1 MFPGSSRHLSEK
13 TEVAD
18 QTALGRLA
26 EMGSGFP
33 NLQGARAYT
42 EASLEA
48 KRRELGTLDNGP
60 DCAVIMFGSWGRGEL
75 SGGSD
80 DDWALLVDGP
90 LQEGIDERVSAL
102 GNRLGDD
109 ERKPGTQGVFGGP
122 VLGDDLIRNIG
133 LEEDRNQNLTRR
145 ILLVLESVAITN
157 LELHRRVRDHVLD
170 VYLDQS
176 IKDFRPP
183 RFFLND
189 LVRYWRTV
197 CVDFVGKERREPDG
211 EKWAIRNAKLR
222 TSRKM
227 LFASGLLPVLLASR
241 FNRAQIRGY
250 LREQFSAL
258 PSDRVA
264 EAFLDFGAVDAG
276 LRTFRAY
283 DRWLGILS
291 DAELRLELE
300 ALPREDA
307 PNSRLFR
314 DVTRLA
320 EELEGGLLTL
330 LFDTE
335 LYPQV
340 RDFGIF

>member
-1 MFPGSSRHLSEK
+1 VVE
-13 TEVAD
+13 
-18 QTALGRLA
+18 QTALNRLA

-33 NLQGARAYT
+33 NLLRARAYT
-42 EASLEA
+42 EASLES
-48 KRRELGTLDNGP
+48 KRRELASLGEDP
-60 DCAVIMFGSWGRGEL
+60 DFAVIMFGSWGRGEL
-75 SGGSD
+75 SSGSD

-90 LQEGIDERVSAL
+90 PGEGVEERISGLEGSL
-102 GNRLGDD
+102 GHA
-109 ERKPGTQGVFGGP
+109 ERKPGAQGVFGGP
-122 VLGDDLIRNIG
+122 VFCDDLIGNIG
-133 LEEDRNQNLTRR
+133 LDEDRNQNLTRR

-157 LELHRRVRDHVLD
+157 PELHGTVRDRVLE

-189 LVRYWRTV
+189 VVRYWRTM
-197 CVDFVGKERREPDG
+197 CVDFVGKERREPEG

-227 LFASGLLPVLLASR
+227 LFASGLLPVLLAAR

-250 LREQFSAL
+250 LREQFSLL
-258 PSDRVA
+258 PSDRIA
-264 EAFLDFGAVDAG
+264 EAFLEFGAIDAG

-283 DRWLGILS
+283 DRWLGMLA
-291 DAELRLELE
+291 DADLRAELE

-307 PNSRLFR
+307 QGSRVFR

-320 EELEGGLLTL
+320 EELEAGLLTL
-330 LFDTE
+330 LFDTD
-335 LYPQV
+335 LYLQV

>member
-1 MFPGSSRHLSEK
+1 M
-13 TEVAD
+13 AD

-33 NLQGARAYT
+33 NLLSARSYT

-48 KRRELGTLDNGP
+48 KRRELSAFGENRDL
-60 DCAVIMFGSWGRGEL
+60 AVIMFGSWGRGEL

-80 DDWALLVDGP
+80 DDWALLV
-90 LQEGIDERVSAL
+90 EGAAR
-102 GNRLGDD
+102 
-109 ERKPGTQGVFGGP
+109 
-122 VLGDDLIRNIG
+122 DDLEERLAQLEGAVGDGERRPGAQGAFGAPVFSEDLIENIG
-133 LEEDRNQNLTRR
+133 LDEDRNQNLTRR
-145 ILLVLESVAITN
+145 ILLILESVPITN
-157 LELHRRVRDHVLD
+157 PDLHGKVRDRVLE

-189 LVRYWRTV
+189 IVRYWRTL
-197 CVDFVGKERREPDG
+197 CVDFVGKERREPGG

-227 LFASGLLPVLLASR
+227 LFASGLLPVLLAAR
-241 FNRAQIRGY
+241 FNREQIRGY
-250 LREQFSAL
+250 LREQLSLL
-258 PSDRVA
+258 PSDRIA
-264 EAFLDFGAVDAG
+264 EAFLEYGAIDAG

-283 DRWLGILS
+283 DHWLGILA
-291 DAELRLELE
+291 DADLRAELA

-307 PNSRLFR
+307 HNSRLFR
-314 DVTRLA
+314 EVTRLA
-320 EELEGGLLTL
+320 EEIEGGLLTL
-330 LFDTE
+330 LFDTD
-335 LYPQV
+335 LNLQV